1 MLDADAGALSFRNK
15 IINGGLSID
24 QRNAGASVA
33 VTSSS
38 PYTVDRF
45 VAGMSGANGTAQ
57 RITSTAAGFQ
67 HMVRLTGTAS
77 TTTAWF
83 GTRLESVNCVDLV
96 GQTVTLSFSAASSNQ
111 TSLNVNLLY
120 ANTVDGFGNGSTV
133 TQIALSS
140 VTISSTMTR
149 YSVTFTNLPAQTAN
163 GLYVQVFTAGNLG
176 TGTLD
181 LAGFQLEKGSAATP
195 FEFRPVR
202 TELMLCQRYLPAWS
216 GTSTNDPFGT
226 GQAYSATAANIFLPY
241 QVQPRVAPTGITVTG
256 ATSFYLLNAA
266 NGVAGT
272 YASTT
277 FYKGSL
283 NGLHVQSATSAGLV
297 AGNATFLSTNTA
309 PAQILATGCEL

>member
-1 MLDADAGALSFRNK
+1 MLDPDAGALSFRNK

-181 LAGFQLEKGSAATP
+181 LAGFQLEKGGAATP
-195 FEFRPVR
+195 FEFRPVG
-202 TELMLCQRYLPAWS
+202 TELALCQRYYQGNLANGNT
-216 GTSTNDPFGT
+216 GTSGNVIFRGNNSAATGT
-226 GQAYSATAANIFLPY
+226 FFYWMQFPVLMRA
-241 QVQPRVAPTGITVTG
+241 APTMNIGTPTYSNSNGAAFFNAASGGAEIQFTVT
-256 ATSFYLLNAA
+256 T
-266 NGVAGT
+266 AGG
-272 YASTT
+272 YA
-277 FYKGSL
+277 L
-283 NGLHVQSATSAGLV
+283 IPWRAE
-297 AGNATFLSTNTA
+297 
-309 PAQILATGCEL
+309 IEL